1 MNACE
6 EIRPELIAFTRGELT
21 GLAQARLEAH
31 LDHCTECQ
39 RVESLLAGGL
49 SQAQRYEPEVTEE
62 ELARLAR
69 RITPELAAAR
79 SRGAWIRPV
88 LALAALV
95 LALVSGWW
103 LWRGSAAPTAPVLVQ
118 KAPVEAPPSLGP
130 TAPTAP
136 AAPELAALP
145 TSPPAPLPSRA
156 LRRLTLPGSVRLVA
170 STDFDAHGRDRAGD
184 RLEFSH
190 GFAVIDVAS
199 GSALSLSSPELEL
212 RASGA
217 RFWVRRLSEGALEV
231 GVVRGRVELI
241 SGSRAEV
248 LSAGQRRGSGPAPEA
263 ALLED
268 PFLAALETSSAPT
281 SSAPTSS
288 APTSS
293 APTSSAPTSSGP
305 TSSALRPLK
314 VPTLRSSAAPVRAS
328 ADVLRA
334 LADAES
340 LADAGKPAEAIAVYD
355 RTLADR
361 RVPRA
366 QRSLLE
372 YERARVLGLYLGK
385 KDEARRAL
393 LRLER
398 GGELAIEAGF
408 TRCELDLGESPC
420 AARACLLALGKRPAA
435 ASEANLLLSRWG
447 LERTDCSD
455 HKAGR

>member
-288 APTSS
+288 
-293 APTSSAPTSSGP
+293 GP
-305 TSSALRPLK
+305 VSSALRPLK

>member
-293 APTSSAPTSSGP
+293 APTSSGP

>member
-268 PFLAALETSSAPT
+268 PFLAALETSSAL
-281 SSAPTSS
+281 TSS

>member
-21 GLAQARLEAH
+21 GLAHARLEAH
-31 LDHCTECQ
+31 LDHCAECQ

-69 RITPELAAAR
+69 RITPELEAAR
-79 SRGAWIRPV
+79 SRGSWLRPA
-88 LALAALV
+88 LALAALA
-95 LALVSGWW
+95 LALVSGLW
-103 LWRGSAAPTAPVLVQ
+103 LWRGSAAPTEPVLAQ
-118 KAPVEAPPSLGP
+118 KPKAESPPAL
-130 TAPTAP
+130 AP
-136 AAPELAALP
+136 AASPSPELAAR
-145 TSPPAPLPSRA
+145 PPAPSPSTAPAPPIA

-170 STDFDAHGRDRAGD
+170 STDFDAHGRDRAGE

-199 GSALSLSSPELEL
+199 GSRFSLASPELEL
-212 RASGA
+212 SASGA
-217 RFWVRRLSEGALEV
+217 RFWVRRAAEGAIEV
-231 GVVRGRVELI
+231 GVVRGKVELI

-248 LSAGQRRGSGPAPEA
+248 LSAGQQRGSGPAPEA

-268 PFLAALETSSAPT
+268 PFLA
-281 SSAPTSS
+281 
-288 APTSS
+288 
-293 APTSSAPTSSGP
+293 
-305 TSSALRPLK
+305 
-314 VPTLRSSAAPVRAS
+314 VAAPSAQVSSPPPASKASIRPPSARPIRAS

-408 TRCELDLGESPC
+408 TRCELDLGDSPC
-420 AARACLLALGKRPAA
+420 AAQACLLALGKRPAA
-435 ASEANLLLSRWG
+435 ASEAKALLSRWG
-447 LERTDCSD
+447 LEKVDCSD
-455 HKAGR
+455 HKVGR

>member
-49 SQAQRYEPEVTEE
+49 SQAQRYEPEVSEE

-69 RITPELAAAR
+69 RITPELEAAR

-103 LWRGSAAPTAPVLVQ
+103 LWRGSAAPPAPVLAQ
-118 KAPVEAPPSLGP
+118 KTPAEAAAPSLGP
-130 TAPTAP
+130 R
-136 AAPELAALP
+136 APELAPAPSLAGVD
-145 TSPPAPLPSRA
+145 PPAPAPSPVPA
-156 LRRLTLPGSVRLVA
+156 SDLRRLTLPGSVRLVA
-170 STDFDAHGRDRAGD
+170 SADFDAHGRDRAGN

-190 GFAVIDVAS
+190 GFAVIDVTT
-199 GSALSLSSPELEL
+199 GSAFSLASPELEL

-217 RFWVRRLSEGALEV
+217 RFWVRRPREGAIEV

-248 LSAGQRRGSGPAPEA
+248 LAAGQQHGSGPAPEA

-268 PFLAALETSSAPT
+268 PFLAALEPPPAPTASAPT
-281 SSAPTSS
+281 ASAPRTVR
-288 APTSS
+288 APARS
-293 APTSSAPTSSGP
+293 
-305 TSSALRPLK
+305 
-314 VPTLRSSAAPVRAS
+314 VPPIRAS
-328 ADVLRA
+328 ADVLHA

-355 RTLADR
+355 STLADR

-366 QRSLLE
+366 
-372 YERARVLGLYLGK
+372 
-385 KDEARRAL
+385 
-393 LRLER
+393 
-398 GGELAIEAGF
+398 
-408 TRCELDLGESPC
+408 
-420 AARACLLALGKRPAA
+420 
-435 ASEANLLLSRWG
+435 
-447 LERTDCSD
+447 
-455 HKAGR
+455 

>member
-21 GLAQARLEAH
+21 GLAHARLEAH

-69 RITPELAAAR
+69 RITPELEAAR
-79 SRGAWIRPV
+79 SRGSWLRPA
-88 LALAALV
+88 LALAAMT
-95 LALVSGWW
+95 LAVVSGLW
-103 LWRGSAAPTAPVLVQ
+103 LWRGSSAPTAPMVAQ
-118 KAPVEAPPSLGP
+118 KPAEVAPPAASPAASL
-130 TAPTAP
+130 AASP
-136 AAPELAALP
+136 AASPAPELASLP
-145 TSPPAPLPSRA
+145 AMPSVPPPAPSI
-156 LRRLTLPGSVRLVA
+156 RRLTLPGSVRLVA

-199 GSALSLSSPELEL
+199 GSSFSLASPELEL
-212 RASGA
+212 SASGA
-217 RFWVRRLSEGALEV
+217 RFWVRRAAEGAIEV
-231 GVVRGRVELI
+231 GVVRGKVELI

-263 ALLED
+263 ALLDD
-268 PFLAALETSSAPT
+268 PFLAVAPEVQPV
-281 SSAPTSS
+281 APASPVKRAST
-288 APTSS
+288 
-293 APTSSAPTSSGP
+293 
-305 TSSALRPLK
+305 RPESTR
-314 VPTLRSSAAPVRAS
+314 PPRAS

-385 KDEARRAL
+385 KDDARRAL

-398 GGELAIEAGF
+398 GGELGIEAGF
-408 TRCELDLGESPC
+408 TRCELDLGDSPC
-420 AARACLLALGKRPAA
+420 AAQACLLALGKRPAA
-435 ASEANLLLSRWG
+435 ASEAKALLSRWG
-447 LERTDCSD
+447 LEKVDCSD
-455 HKAGR
+455 HKTGR